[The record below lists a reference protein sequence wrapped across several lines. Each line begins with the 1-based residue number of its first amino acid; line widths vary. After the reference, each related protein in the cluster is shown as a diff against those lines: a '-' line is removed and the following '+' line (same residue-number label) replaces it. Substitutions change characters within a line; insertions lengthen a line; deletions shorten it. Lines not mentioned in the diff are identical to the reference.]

1 MLEILY
7 QDEWLVAVNK
17 PSGWLVHRS
26 WLDRD
31 EKVVV
36 MQTVRD
42 QIGQHVFTAHRLDRP
57 TSGVLLMGLSS
68 EAGRLLAQQFEQHQI
83 QKRYHAIVRGWLMEE
98 AVLDYPLV
106 EELDKI
112 ADKFAREDKG
122 PQPAVTHYRG
132 LATVEMPVATGRY
145 PTTRYG
151 LVELEPK
158 TGRKHQLRRHLAHL
172 RHPIIGDSKHG
183 DLRQNRS
190 GAEHFGLQR
199 LMLHASQLSLTHP
212 FTGEPLTI
220 HAGLVV
226 AEEAEA
232 ILTAQGHKATVFED
246 PELSDWLPYQD
257 KYVLVVTSTTGQGDL
272 PDSIVPL
279 FQGIKDT
286 LGFQPNLRYGVI
298 ALGDSSYVN
307 FCNGGKQFDT
317 LLQEQS
323 AQRVGEMLLIDASE
337 NPEPE
342 TESNPWVEHWGTL
355 LS

>member
-1 MLEILY
+1 MLEIIY

-68 EAGRLLAQQFEQHQI
+68 EAGRRLSQQFEQHQM

-98 AVLDYPLV
+98 ALLDYPLV
-106 EELDKI
+106 EELDKM
-112 ADKFAREDKG
+112 ADKFARTDKD

-132 LATVEMPVATGRY
+132 LATTELPVAIGKF
-145 PTTRYG
+145 PSTRYG

-158 TGRKHQLRRHLAHL
+158 TGRKHQLRRHLSHL

-190 GAEHFGLQR
+190 AAEHFGLNR

-212 FTGEPLTI
+212 FTGEALTLR
-220 HAGLVV
+220 AGFDAVWMQALDQFGWRG
-226 AEEAEA
+226 
-232 ILTAQGHKATVFED
+232 LL
-246 PELSDWLPYQD
+246 PENERVEFSGLSGQD
-257 KYVLVVTSTTGQGDL
+257 EG
-272 PDSIVPL
+272 
-279 FQGIKDT
+279 
-286 LGFQPNLRYGVI
+286 NL
-298 ALGDSSYVN
+298 
-307 FCNGGKQFDT
+307 
-317 LLQEQS
+317 
-323 AQRVGEMLLIDASE
+323 
-337 NPEPE
+337 
-342 TESNPWVEHWGTL
+342 ESRKE
-355 LS
+355 

>member
-83 QKRYHAIVRGWLMEE
+83 QKRYHAIVRGWLMED

-158 TGRKHQLRRHLAHL
+158 PDAN
-172 RHPIIGDSKHG
+172 IS
-183 DLRQNRS
+183 S
-190 GAEHFGLQR
+190 A
-199 LMLHASQLSLTHP
+199 
-212 FTGEPLTI
+212 
-220 HAGLVV
+220 
-226 AEEAEA
+226 A
-232 ILTAQGHKATVFED
+232 ILPICVIQLLATANMAIYARIAAG
-246 PELSDWLPYQD
+246 
-257 KYVLVVTSTTGQGDL
+257 
-272 PDSIVPL
+272 
-279 FQGIKDT
+279 
-286 LGFQPNLRYGVI
+286 PNIL
-298 ALGDSSYVN
+298 ASS
-307 FCNGGKQFDT
+307 G
-317 LLQEQS
+317 
-323 AQRVGEMLLIDASE
+323 
-337 NPEPE
+337 
-342 TESNPWVEHWGTL
+342 
-355 LS
+355 

>member
-122 PQPAVTHYRG
+122 SQPAVTHYRG
-132 LATVEMPVATGRY
+132 LATVEMPVATGR
-145 PTTRYG
+145 TR
-151 LVELEPK
+151 PRA
-158 TGRKHQLRRHLAHL
+158 TAWWNWSRKPDANISFADILPICVIRLLAIANMAIYARIAAVL
-172 RHPIIGDSKHG
+172 SILAS
-183 DLRQNRS
+183 S
-190 GAEHFGLQR
+190 G
-199 LMLHASQLSLTHP
+199 
-212 FTGEPLTI
+212 
-220 HAGLVV
+220 
-226 AEEAEA
+226 
-232 ILTAQGHKATVFED
+232 
-246 PELSDWLPYQD
+246 
-257 KYVLVVTSTTGQGDL
+257 
-272 PDSIVPL
+272 
-279 FQGIKDT
+279 
-286 LGFQPNLRYGVI
+286 
-298 ALGDSSYVN
+298 
-307 FCNGGKQFDT
+307 
-317 LLQEQS
+317 
-323 AQRVGEMLLIDASE
+323 
-337 NPEPE
+337 
-342 TESNPWVEHWGTL
+342 
-355 LS
+355 

>member
-122 PQPAVTHYRG
+122 PQP
-132 LATVEMPVATGRY
+132 
-145 PTTRYG
+145 
-151 LVELEPK
+151 
-158 TGRKHQLRRHLAHL
+158 RRHLAHL

-220 HAGLVV
+220 HAGLDDTWMQ
-226 AEEAEA
+226 A
-232 ILTAQGHKATVFED
+232 LSQFGWRGLL
-246 PELSDWLPYQD
+246 PENERVEFSAPSGQD
-257 KYVLVVTSTTGQGDL
+257 GE
-272 PDSIVPL
+272 I
-279 FQGIKDT
+279 
-286 LGFQPNLRYGVI
+286 
-298 ALGDSSYVN
+298 SS
-307 FCNGGKQFDT
+307 
-317 LLQEQS
+317 
-323 AQRVGEMLLIDASE
+323 
-337 NPEPE
+337 
-342 TESNPWVEHWGTL
+342 
-355 LS
+355 